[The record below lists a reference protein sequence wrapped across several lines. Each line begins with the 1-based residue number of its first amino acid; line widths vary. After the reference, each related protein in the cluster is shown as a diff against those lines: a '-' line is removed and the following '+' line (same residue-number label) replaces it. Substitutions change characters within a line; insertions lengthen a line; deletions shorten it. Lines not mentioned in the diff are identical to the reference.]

1 MVAERRAPL
10 ARTPCRAVEG
20 VNLFPR
26 RVSLVYRAAALFLQ
40 HGHLVEASSFVA
52 LGLRVAPD
60 ESERARFAAL
70 QARLP
75 AESAKPDAR

>member
-1 MVAERRAPL
+1 MEGSDRSGLDHERGRIVASA
-10 ARTPCRAVEG
+10 ARI
-20 VNLFPR
+20 
-26 RVSLVYRAAALFLQ
+26 
-40 HGHLVEASSFVA
+40 GHLDEASSFVA

-75 AESAKPDAR
+75 AEPVKPDAR